1 MLRNYLLI
9 VLRTFWKNKVFSLI
23 NILGLALGM
32 ACSIMI
38 LLWIH
43 DEMNYDKF
51 HKNLP
56 RLHRVMENQS
66 YSEGKTYT
74 FSATPGPLKPAI
86 VEDFPE
92 IEMASR
98 MSWPSGMLINYEDA
112 SFYKS
117 GRWVDPEFIEMFT
130 LNFISGET
138 SSALDETRSIVI
150 SASMAQAFFGEQD
163 PLGKMLQVNNDQL
176 YAVSAVFEDIPATS
190 TYDFDFLLNI
200 QTWLDENP
208 WSKQWGNNGIRT
220 FVLLNEQADHQEV
233 TAKIHDYVKKHNEGS
248 IVELFLQPVSEVRL
262 YSEFKDGKN
271 AGGRIVYIRIFAIVA
286 LFILLIA
293 CINFMNLSTAQ
304 SSRRA
309 KEVGLR
315 KSVGAGRAQLIG
327 QFFNESIILSFISII
342 VALGIVVLIMPLF
355 NQLTHK
361 ELSILSLDRSFWIWI
376 FGIALLTGL
385 VSGSYP
391 AMVLSRFN
399 PVVVLKGKVV
409 SGNGAHVF
417 RRGLVV
423 FQFVLSI
430 ILIMGTIVVYRQLN
444 FIYTKNIGFE
454 KENIIAVPMNGEM
467 HKATSTIINQLR
479 SSTNFVNSCTSS
491 ASPISF
497 GSSTWG
503 VDWDGKQED
512 ERILFSNFSVSPQFI
527 ETFNM
532 ELVAGRSFD
541 EGLPNDTLN
550 FLINEEAVRR
560 IGFEGDAIGQRLS
573 MGGVGGDAEGK
584 VIGVV
589 KDFHFNSLH
598 AQIDPLIMYY
608 QPERNHQLFVRTH
621 PQRIDDAV
629 KELETVYRSYAPAYP
644 FEYHFIERDWEDKY
658 KSEQQVA
665 GLFNYFAFLAIF
677 ISCLGLYGLAAYTT
691 ERRTQ
696 EIGIRKAMGASVGTI
711 LRLISKEFVILVFVA
726 AVIASPI
733 AWYLLVGWLEHFAYH
748 IDITWITFVISISL
762 SLIIAILSV
771 AFQSIKAALAN
782 PVDALRYE

>member
-1 MLRNYLLI
+1 
-9 VLRTFWKNKVFSLI
+9 
-23 NILGLALGM
+23 
-32 ACSIMI
+32 
-38 LLWIH
+38 
-43 DEMNYDKF
+43 
-51 HKNLP
+51 
-56 RLHRVMENQS
+56 MENQS

-74 FSATPGPLKPAI
+74 FSATPGPMAPAI
-86 VEDFPE
+86 VEDYPE
-92 IEMASR
+92 IEMATR
-98 MSWPSGMLINYEDA
+98 MSWPSGMLINYEEA

-130 LNFISGET
+130 LNFINGNAST
-138 SSALDETRSIVI
+138 ALDGTGSIVI
-150 SASMAQAFFGEQD
+150 STSMAKSYFGNED
-163 PLGKMLQVNNDQL
+163 ALGKMLRINNDRV
-176 YAVSAVFEDIPATS
+176 YAVSAVFEDLPTTS
-190 TYDFDFLLNI
+190 SYKFDFLLNV

-208 WSKQWGNNGIRT
+208 YSSQWGNNGIRT
-220 FVLLNEQADHQEV
+220 FVLLNEQADHKEL
-233 TAKIHDYVKKHNEGS
+233 TAKIHDYIKKHNEGS
-248 IVELFLQPVSEVRL
+248 IVELFLQPLSEVRL
-262 YSEFKDGKN
+262 HSEFKDGIV

-286 LFILLIA
+286 IFILLIA

-315 KSVGAGRAQLIG
+315 KSVGAGRFQLVG
-327 QFFNESIILSFISII
+327 QFFNESIMLSFISVFVALAI
-342 VALGIVVLIMPLF
+342 VALIMPLF
-355 NQLTHK
+355 NQLTNK
-361 ELSILSLDRSFWIWI
+361 ELSILTLDRIFWIWI
-376 FGIALLTGL
+376 FGIALITGL

-399 PVVVLKGKVV
+399 PAVVLKGKVV
-409 SGNGAHVF
+409 SGKGAHVF
-417 RRGLVV
+417 RRGLVI

-430 ILIMGTIVVYRQLN
+430 ILITGTIIVYRQLN

-467 HKATSTIINQLR
+467 KKASSTIINKLR
-479 SSTNFVNSCTSS
+479 SSTNFVNSSTSS

-497 GSSTWG
+497 GNSTWG

-512 ERILFSNFSVSPQFI
+512 ERILFSNFSVSPEFI
-527 ETFNM
+527 ETFHM

-550 FLINEEAVRR
+550 FLINEEGVRR

-573 MGGVGGDAEGK
+573 MGGVEGQI
-584 VIGVV
+584 IGVV

-608 QPERNHQLFVRTH
+608 QPDRNYQLFVRIV
-621 PQRIDDAV
+621 PQRVDDAI
-629 KELETVYRSYAPAYP
+629 KELEAVYRSYAPAYP

-696 EIGIRKAMGASVGTI
+696 EIGIRKALGANVGTI
-711 LRLISKEFVILVFVA
+711 LRLISKEFVILVFIA

-733 AWYLLVGWLEHFAYH
+733 AYYILLAWLEDFAYH

-762 SLIIAILSV
+762 SLLIAILSV

-782 PVDALRYE
+782 PVDALRDE

>member
-9 VLRTFWKNKVFSLI
+9 ILRTFWRNKVFSLI

-56 RLHRVMENQS
+56 RLHRIMENQS
-66 YSEGKTYT
+66 YSEGKIYT
-74 FSATPGPLKPAI
+74 FSATPGPLAPAI
-86 VEDFPE
+86 VEDYPE
-92 IEMASR
+92 IEMAAR
-98 MSWPSGMLINYEDA
+98 MSWSNGMLINYEDA

-117 GRWVDPEFIEMFT
+117 GRWVDPEFLEMFT
-130 LNFISGET
+130 LDILRGNSSTALNET
-138 SSALDETRSIVI
+138 SSMVI
-150 SASMAQAFFGEQD
+150 STSMARSYFGEED
-163 PLGKMLQVNNDQL
+163 ALGKMLRVNNDRL
-176 YAVSAVFEDIPATS
+176 YAVSAVFEDLPATS
-190 TYDFDFLLNI
+190 SYQFDFLLNV
-200 QTWLDENP
+200 QTWLEENP
-208 WSKQWGNNGIRT
+208 YSSQWGNNGIRT
-220 FVLLNEQADHQEV
+220 FVLLNEQADHREV
-233 TAKIHDYVKKHNEGS
+233 TAKIHDYIKKKNEGS

-262 YSEFKDGKN
+262 HSEFKDGKN
-271 AGGRIVYIRIFAIVA
+271 AGGRIVYIRIFTIVA

-309 KEVGLR
+309 REVGLR
-315 KSVGAGRAQLIG
+315 KAVGAGRAQLIG
-327 QFFNESIILSFISII
+327 QFFNESIMLSFISIF
-342 VALGIVVLIMPLF
+342 VALGIVVLVMPLF
-355 NQLTHK
+355 NQLTNK
-361 ELSILSLDRSFWIWI
+361 ELSVLSLDRNFWAWI

-409 SGNGAHVF
+409 SGNSAHFF

-467 HKATSTIINQLR
+467 HKATSTIINQLEG
-479 SSTNFVNSCTSS
+479 STNFVNSCTSS

-497 GSSTWG
+497 GNSTWG

-512 ERILFSNFSVSPQFI
+512 DKILFSNFSVSPQFI

-550 FLINEEAVRR
+550 FLINEEGVRR
-560 IGFEGDAIGQRLS
+560 IGFEGDAIGQRLR
-573 MGGVGGDAEGK
+573 MGGVEGQ

-608 QPERNHQLFVRTH
+608 QPRRNRQLFVRAD
-621 PQRIDDAV
+621 PQRIDEAV
-629 KELETVYRSYAPAYP
+629 KELEIVYSSYAPAYP

-696 EIGIRKAMGASVGTI
+696 EIGIRKALGASVGTI
-711 LRLISKEFVILVFVA
+711 LRLISKEFVTLVFLA

-733 AWYLLVGWLEHFAYH
+733 AYYLLLGWLEDFAYH

-762 SLIIAILSV
+762 SLLIAILSV